1 MPIDRD
7 KTLLVLIKHWICGT
21 ISENWMFCLLNWIN
35 LLYKTWNMKFYN
47 AIISSKKFEGNPLT
61 IDRATVLSVKKE
73 I

>member
-1 MPIDRD
+1 
-7 KTLLVLIKHWICGT
+7 
-21 ISENWMFCLLNWIN
+21 
-35 LLYKTWNMKFYN
+35 MKLYN